1 LSTTRLRSDF
11 CSLFDDECV
20 LVAQRSIMSQICS
33 PLSVCILRSRA
44 SILYDQYHLRRT
56 FATLPPSKERSIFKG
71 FWTEKR
77 RTQLKIMQFAIP
89 AMLISGLALYQQYLK
104 EQREAEQLPI
114 YVIPNTEKQ
123 KAARSATI

>member
-1 LSTTRLRSDF
+1 MTH
-11 CSLFDDECV
+11 
-20 LVAQRSIMSQICS
+20 QQ
-33 PLSVCILRSRA
+33 
-44 SILYDQYHLRRT
+44 
-56 FATLPPSKERSIFKG
+56 
-71 FWTEKR
+71 
-77 RTQLKIMQFAIP
+77 P